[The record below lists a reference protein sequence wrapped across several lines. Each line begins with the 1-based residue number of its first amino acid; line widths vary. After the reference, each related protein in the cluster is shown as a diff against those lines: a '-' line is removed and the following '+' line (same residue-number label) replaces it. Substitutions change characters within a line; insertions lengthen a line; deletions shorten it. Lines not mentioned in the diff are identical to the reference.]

1 MGKMGSWSRLSVRR
15 KAMAWLCAVILVMV
29 GLVLLTDA
37 SRHRTIQELDRLQ
50 KNDTLCYAVQ
60 EALELERRAL
70 EALVREPSQT
80 NRQLFDDAC
89 RVTLEAI
96 GALPFDYAQIGEE
109 RYARTWSLRSGYEGY
124 TAFRDALI
132 ALDPAGKDYSARY
145 YRVMQ
150 MQEDLSVYALRLAQ
164 ATLEQGSGAYRRILS
179 SYRMLPVLNLAL
191 VLAAFLAVIGIFRRL
206 GRSLVRPVL
215 EMSAQSRCI
224 ADNDFDV
231 PDLHFD
237 SSDEVGEL
245 AEAFNRMKHATRE
258 HIQTLEEK
266 NRIESALH
274 REELAKLEL
283 EKRLDRTRLEML
295 KSQVNPHFLFNT
307 LNLISC
313 MARLE
318 GAQNTDRMILSLSG
332 IFRYNLRTRE
342 QEVPLEQELEVL
354 DDYIYIQQT
363 RFDGRIRFDKKI
375 SVNPRLVR
383 IPSFTLQPVVENAFL
398 HGLSSFQEGGRIFL
412 RIWQEGRMLRVSIAD
427 NGAGIDH
434 SRLLDLQRCLRDGA
448 YTSTGIG
455 LGNISRRIRMLYPE
469 GELRIYSRLGRG
481 TVIQFAIPQQQEGD
495 TSCIRFW

>member
-1 MGKMGSWSRLSVRR
+1 MRKRESWGKLSVRR
-15 KAMAWLCAVILVMV
+15 KAMAWLCAVISVMV
-29 GLVLLTDA
+29 ALVLLTDV
-37 SRHRTIQELDRLQ
+37 SRYRTIQELDRLQ

-60 EALELERRAL
+60 EALEQERRTL
-70 EALVREPSQT
+70 ENLIRDPSQT
-80 NRQLFDDAC
+80 NRQLFDEAC
-89 RVTLEAI
+89 RATREAV
-96 GALPFDYAQIGEE
+96 GALPFDYAQIGED

-124 TAFRDALI
+124 CIFRDELT
-132 ALDPAGKDYSARY
+132 ALDPTQEDHAARY

-164 ATLEQGSGAYRRILS
+164 ATLEQGSSAYRRILS
-179 SYRMLPVLNLAL
+179 CYQLPVLNLVL
-191 VLAAFLAVIGIFRRL
+191 VVVAFLAVIGIFRLL

-224 ADNDFDV
+224 ADNDYNV
-231 PDLHFD
+231 PDLHFGTG
-237 SSDEVGEL
+237 DEVDEL
-245 AEAFNRMKHATRE
+245 AEAFNRMKHATWE

-318 GAQNTDRMILSLSG
+318 EARNTDRMILSLSG

-342 QEVPLEQELEVL
+342 QEVHLEQELGAL

-363 RFDGRIRFDKKI
+363 RFDGRIRFHKEVR
-375 SVNPRLVR
+375 VNPRLVR
-383 IPSFTLQPVVENAFL
+383 IPSFTLQPVVENAFI
-398 HGLSSFQEGGRIFL
+398 HGLSRCEEGGRILL
-412 RIWQEGRMLRVSIAD
+412 RIWQEGRMLRICVFD
-427 NGAGIDH
+427 NGVGIEPDRLEELEH
-434 SRLLDLQRCLRDGA
+434 SLRDGA

-469 GELRIYSRLGRG
+469 GELCIHSRPGRG
-481 TVIQFAIPQQQEGD
+481 TVIRITVPQQQEGD
-495 TSCIRFW
+495 I